1 MIEKTVKCYLITT
14 GIIYISLGLW
24 CAVLPQ
30 STAAA
35 VGFKLQ
41 PGQGQSEFFTVYG
54 GLEVG
59 IGLMLLIPILG
70 KGNMRTV
77 LLACV
82 LLHAGLVGFRTL
94 SFMLYAQFVTTT
106 YILAT
111 VEWLIFVSSTILLYL
126 HKTKHCAH

>member
-1 MIEKTVKCYLITT
+1 MIERTVKCYLITM
-14 GIIYISLGLW
+14 GVIYVFLGLW

-30 STAAA
+30 KSSTA
-35 VGFKLQ
+35 VGFELQ

-59 IGLMLLIPILG
+59 IGLLFLIPIFV
-70 KGNMRTV
+70 KGDMRTV

-82 LLHAGLVGFRTL
+82 LLHAGLVGFRTI
-94 SFMLYAQFVTTT
+94 SFILYAEFATTT

-111 VEWLIFVSSTILLYL
+111 LEWLIFLTSTVLFCLY
-126 HKTKHCAH
+126 KTKQCAQ